1 MADAHGRD
9 EIIVVSPTFYPER
22 IGTPLY
28 VFDIA
33 RSLVGGGRKCRVVT
47 SQPYYPAFERFP
59 GYGRA
64 RRRDDVE
71 GIPVFRAPT
80 IVPRRGGAAWR
91 AVSEANFLLQIV
103 LAILTGR
110 IGRGRAVLAVTPGV
124 PFAILAGA
132 ALRRRGGRLVAVV
145 HDVQFGL
152 VAATT
157 GAVSERLAGLSRAV
171 EVWALNRADV
181 VTVLTVEMRDVLVDA
196 GVSRPIEVVP
206 LWPTIV
212 PDHPCLEGDPCT
224 VLYSGNLGRKQGL
237 SILLDVAERLSPM
250 VPDAR
255 IVIRGDGP
263 ERQRLVAEASRRG
276 LGNIDFQDFVP
287 EDGLAAALAAA
298 AVHVVPQVPEGA
310 DHAVPS
316 KIYNI
321 LAVGRPVIATACEN
335 STLGR
340 MSEEVEAL
348 RVVEPGD
355 LDGLVRE
362 IASLLKD
369 DAERRRLGLE
379 AGRWIQSAHNRI
391 AAVESY
397 VRMLDGPRL

>member
-1 MADAHGRD
+1 M
-9 EIIVVSPTFYPER
+9 VSPTFYPER

-28 VFDIA
+28 VTDIA
-33 RSLVGGGRKCRVVT
+33 RSLVRGGRNCRVVT
-47 SQPYYPAFERFP
+47 SQPYYPAFKRFP

-91 AVSEANFLLQIV
+91 ALSETNFLLQIM

-110 IGRGRAVLAVTPGV
+110 IRRGRAVLAITPGV
-124 PFAILAGA
+124 PFAILAGV
-132 ALRRRGGRLVAVV
+132 ALRRRRGRLVAVV

-152 VAATT
+152 VAATK
-157 GAVSERLAGLSRAV
+157 GAASERLAGLSRAV
-171 EVWALNRADV
+171 EVWALNQADV
-181 VTVLTVEMRDVLVDA
+181 VTVLSVEMRDVLVGA
-196 GVSRPIEVVP
+196 GVSRPIAVVP
-206 LWPTIV
+206 LWPTV
-212 PDHPCLEGDPCT
+212 APDSGFEGDPCT
-224 VLYSGNLGRKQGL
+224 VLYSGNLGRKQGI

-263 ERQRLVAEASRRG
+263 ERQRLVAQASRRG
-276 LGNIDFQDFVP
+276 LANIDFQDFVP
-287 EDGLAAALAAA
+287 EDRLAAALATA

-321 LAVGRPVIATACEN
+321 LAVGRPVIVTAGEN

-340 MSEEVEAL
+340 MSQEVEAV

-362 IASLLKD
+362 IARLLED
-369 DAERRRLGLE
+369 HAERRRLGHE
-379 AGRWIQSAHNRI
+379 AQRWMQGAHTRV
-391 AAVESY
+391 AAVDAY
-397 VRMLDGPRL
+397 VRMLDGPPP